1 MLQYK
6 CNALQIKMNV
16 CYFLL
21 SMRRFNMHEKKN
33 AICFAKPLIF
43 NSITVIL
50 IKIEDVI
57 FWLGVLQMF

>member
-1 MLQYK
+1 M
-6 CNALQIKMNV
+6 IV

-21 SMRRFNMHEKKN
+21 GMRGFNMHEKN

-50 IKIEDVI
+50 IKIEDVRI
-57 FWLGVLQMF
+57 KLAKISNRHHKTCHIN

>member
-1 MLQYK
+1 MS
-6 CNALQIKMNV
+6 V

-21 SMRRFNMHEKKN
+21 GMRGFNMHEKN

-50 IKIEDVI
+50 SKIEDVRI
-57 FWLGVLQMF
+57 KLAKISNSTS